1 MKFADM
7 KITRKES
14 DTLDQCYSALDA
26 QEAAEI
32 EQEAF
37 ELATEHLFSPQAAAM
52 LLPLLVRIIVRNIR
66 ERGGED

>member
-52 LLPLLVRIIVRNIR
+52 LLPLFGADNCSKYSGTRR
-66 ERGGED
+66 